1 MEENK
6 WKKYR
11 TEYCKVFR
19 LDNPDYHCDYYQE
32 NKEKFNEYI
41 KKRAEQK
48 QRIKAGL
55 EPLPRI
61 KRTKRELA
69 KMREEHLLK
78 SLKIKAEKFKQLLNI
93 QNTN

>member
-6 WKKYR
+6 WKEYR
-11 TEYCKVFR
+11 NEYCKVFR
-19 LDNPDYHCDYYQE
+19 LENPDYHCNYYQE
-32 NKEKFNEYI
+32 NKDKFDEYI

-48 QRIKAGL
+48 KRLKAGL

-69 KMREEHLLK
+69 RMREEHLLK
-78 SLKIKAEKFKQLLNI
+78 NLKKKAIAFKETLKT